1 MALSAGGMGLG
12 PCLLYTP
19 TDDSRCP
26 KPRGF
31 KGHHKSHAETAACF
45 LAFVL
50 TKALI
55 PFVLV
60 INHDI
65 SKIS

>member
-1 MALSAGGMGLG
+1 MDLG
-12 PCLLYTP
+12 PCLLYALS
-19 TDDSRCP
+19 DDSRYP

-31 KGHHKSHAETAACF
+31 KGHHKSCAETAACF

-50 TKALI
+50 TEALI